1 MKELKCY
8 FHTYAGQITD
18 NLVQICQVCIKLN
31 LLLHYSE
38 AYLEPYQTSKMES
51 FVKIVNG

>member
-18 NLVQICQVCIKLN
+18 NLVQICPVCIKLN

-51 FVKIVNG
+51 FVKIVSG